1 MIWASSQPTECCMR
15 WITMLELPLSDSK
28 YDDFVDEL
36 KEAEQ
41 KNECRYGLFDAEYE
55 LKDGQRRNKL
65 VFFLW

>member
-1 MIWASSQPTECCMR
+1 MF
-15 WITMLELPLSDSK
+15 ELSLSDMK

-41 KNECRYGLFDAEYE
+41 KKECRYGLFDAEYE